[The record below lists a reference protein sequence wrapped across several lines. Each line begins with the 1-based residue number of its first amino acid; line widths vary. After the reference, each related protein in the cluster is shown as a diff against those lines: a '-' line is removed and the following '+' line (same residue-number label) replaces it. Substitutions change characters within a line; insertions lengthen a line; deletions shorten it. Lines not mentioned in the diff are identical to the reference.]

1 MIALIPGLQ
10 ETLAYWHLPDKPDKP
25 KLTDTF
31 AQILENAAGSADSTE
46 PPPLPTYEVQKG
58 DNLWS
63 IAKNFGLADP
73 LQLARLNGLKNPD
86 LLKVGQV
93 LNLPREAPGGPA
105 GTRPASSDPEVHL
118 FGQDTPKVSLYQ
130 NRDSVRSKKGQ
141 LVVASWYGPRHH
153 GKLMANGQPFDMY
166 ADTVAHPSL
175 PFDTPLRLT
184 NPANGRSVEVRVTD
198 RGPFIPGR
206 NLDLSYGVARKL
218 GVVKAGVSRIYLEK
232 G

>member
-10 ETLAYWHLPDKPDKP
+10 ETLAYWRPPDKPA
-25 KLTDTF
+25 LTDTF

-63 IAKNFGLADP
+63 IAKKFGLADP

-93 LNLPREAPGGPA
+93 LNLPRETPGGPP

-153 GKLMANGQPFDMY
+153 GKLMANGQPFDMH

>member
-10 ETLAYWHLPDKPDKP
+10 ETLAYWRPPDKPDKP
-25 KLTDTF
+25 PLTDTF

-46 PPPLPTYEVQKG
+46 PPPLPTYEVQKE

-63 IAKNFGLADP
+63 IAKKFGLADP
-73 LQLARLNGLKNPD
+73 LQLARLNSLKNPD

-93 LNLPREAPGGPA
+93 LNLPRETPGGPP

-118 FGQDTPKVSLYQ
+118 VGKDTPKVSLAQ
-130 NRDSVRSKKGQ
+130 TRGSVRSKKGQ
-141 LVVASWYGPRHH
+141 LVVASWYGPNHH